1 MEETISDFYITLPSD
16 ASMEIFPDNTQSSFR
31 TKLSAPLVLSSDDW
45 EVGLTEIFIPKTW
58 YNVDTHNNA
67 YSVTLDV
74 EERVALD
81 PVEHTLHIHLD
92 PNMSISEFC
101 RKVND
106 EIIKHLN
113 NENVEFEVEKD
124 RVKIEMALGYELHI
138 LNESAPKMLD
148 VLSRPRQDL
157 ILSTRSSFKFKSPK
171 GSRTREKFKIINYN
185 IKSMREIILPVNLIK
200 PRGGYS
206 LTEEKLPEI
215 LNENIRVLNLEN
227 DIKFTYMLEN
237 REIQV
242 EMEKGIQIQ
251 LDKSSAPTLMRK
263 LKVGDKQRMI
273 YFNKH
278 VFQTDP
284 TVEIKIG
291 ETVKILVPEFNNE
304 LKKIRKK
311 IDLNLIP
318 GMYKTSDAFFSAF
331 QYISL
336 TLQPNW
342 KVLMHVPANQEINF
356 SKGLSEMLG
365 FVESEFT
372 EGMHIS
378 KYPLQLD
385 AGITEIYVYSDLI
398 SSHHVGDTFAP
409 LLRVVPARSEE
420 PDEIVK
426 QYDRPLYFP
435 LKNKFTET
443 ILIELRTG
451 FGDQITFTSGKTHV
465 VLSFRRKKL

>member
-1 MEETISDFYITLPSD
+1 M
-16 ASMEIFPDNTQSSFR
+16 
-31 TKLSAPLVLSSDDW
+31 
-45 EVGLTEIFIPKTW
+45 
-58 YNVDTHNNA
+58 
-67 YSVTLDV
+67 
-74 EERVALD
+74 
-81 PVEHTLHIHLD
+81 
-92 PNMSISEFC
+92 
-101 RKVND
+101 
-106 EIIKHLN
+106 
-113 NENVEFEVEKD
+113 
-124 RVKIEMALGYELHI
+124 
-138 LNESAPKMLD
+138 
-148 VLSRPRQDL
+148 
-157 ILSTRSSFKFKSPK
+157 
-171 GSRTREKFKIINYN
+171 
-185 IKSMREIILPVNLIK
+185 PVNLIK

-227 DIKFTYMLEN
+227 DIKFTYVLEN
-237 REIQV
+237 REIHV

-263 LKVGDKQRMI
+263 LRVGDKQRMI

-284 TVEIKIG
+284 AVEIKIG
-291 ETVKILVPEFNNE
+291 EIVKILVPEFSDE
-304 LKKIRKK
+304 LRKIRKK
-311 IDLNLIP
+311 IDLNLMP

-331 QYISL
+331 QHVGL
-336 TLQPNW
+336 VLQPNW
-342 KVLMHVPANQEINF
+342 KVLMRVLPDQEIKF
-356 SKGLSEMLG
+356 SKGLSDMLG

-372 EGMHIS
+372 EGMHVG

-409 LLRVVPARSEE
+409 LLRVVPTRSAET
-420 PDEIVK
+420 DEIVK

-443 ILIELRTG
+443 ILMELRTG
-451 FGDQITFTSGKTHV
+451 FGEQITFTSGKTHA